1 MLQLATAAVFIFDEC
16 EDTELVQYHVA
27 IFDVLRL
34 DTLLRK
40 RIPRARSRGQV
51 AGGFQN
57 GEEHSLC
64 IHICQNLLMQG
75 VLSSEPPLDEGR

>member
-1 MLQLATAAVFIFDEC
+1 MLQLATAAVFVFDEC
-16 EDTELVQYHVA
+16 EDTELVRYHVA

-57 GEEHSLC
+57 REEHSLTV
-64 IHICQNLLMQG
+64 HPH
-75 VLSSEPPLDEGR
+75 LSKPFDARRSVFRTTA